1 MMLNAEESAT
11 DELLHLQP
19 LSLDEQ
25 SASDLLAIITFH
37 RAKLSH
43 IITFLC
49 NLYNVTLSGVTKSLA
64 PGGKKLN
71 GAYTPPPPPS
81 SLPSPPLL
89 SFPLPSLRF
98 FPSLPLEVGPLNSS

>member
-1 MMLNAEESAT
+1 MLSAEESAT

-37 RAKLSH
+37 RAKLPH
-43 IITFLC
+43 IMTFLC
-49 NLYNVTLSGVTKSLA
+49 NLCNVMLNGVTKSLA

-71 GAYTPPPPPS
+71 GAYTP
-81 SLPSPPLL
+81 SPPLIP
-89 SFPLPSLRF
+89 FPPLPSCPF
-98 FPSLPLEVGPLNSS
+98 HFPPSVSFPPFP